1 MAFRVFEN
9 RDESIG
15 FIVIVVAIP
24 ICVTA
29 VALRF
34 LCSRLPGR
42 KVGWEDW
49 LALLSLIAFLAYSCI
64 DLYSKFTRRVPIFPC
79 DSSPNFDQ
87 FCVR

>member
-1 MAFRVFEN
+1 MAFEVFEN

-15 FIVIVVAIP
+15 FIVIIVAIP

-42 KVGWEDW
+42 KIGWEDW
-49 LALLSLIAFLAYSCI
+49 LALLALIAFLAYSCI
-64 DLYSKFTRRVPIFPC
+64 DLYSKFMRPCGVFPC
-79 DSSPNFDQ
+79 VES
-87 FCVR
+87 